1 MYGDTGVMRKRVSDL
16 REQGDD
22 IRATADHLVSRTESI
37 DWSGRAA
44 DALRDRVRERA
55 THLRGV
61 ATAHDAAADSLER
74 HLLQVDDTK
83 EAIEDAERR
92 ARQLVSDTEPSSAT
106 PPPSGHKDW
115 LAVETSGP

>member
-37 DWSGRAA
+37 EWSGRAG

-55 THLRGV
+55 THLRHV

-74 HLLQVDDTK
+74 HLLQVDDAK

-92 ARQLVSDTEPSSAT
+92 ARQIASDAEPAM